1 MATVPLVMVSNDCA
15 HEKKSPY
22 GYLFNTEKTLYKEMN
37 LQKEKKHLTVQN
49 RALFWLRT
57 YVLVIIRISVHLVSL
72 QNLLTDKISN

>member
-37 LQKEKKHLTVQN
+37 LQKEENHLTVQI

-57 YVLVIIRISVHLVSL
+57 YVLVNYNSNIRTFSFPSKSL
-72 QNLLTDKISN
+72 NR

>member
-22 GYLFNTEKTLYKEMN
+22 CYLFNTEKTLYKEKN
-37 LQKEKKHLTVQN
+37 HLTVQN

>member
-37 LQKEKKHLTVQN
+37 LQKEKNHLTVQN
-49 RALFWLRT
+49 SAFLVTNICFSYNSNIRT
-57 YVLVIIRISVHLVSL
+57 FSFPSKSL
-72 QNLLTDKISN
+72 NR

>member
-37 LQKEKKHLTVQN
+37 LQKEK
-49 RALFWLRT
+49 
-57 YVLVIIRISVHLVSL
+57 II
-72 QNLLTDKISN
+72 